1 MDENHEAFRKIS
13 FQLHRYH
20 FCNLSHWH
28 LQEIFQAPNI
38 MVFLENYVLLPFH
51 GLTIQQVQN
60 QLSINAHFHQVEYFL
75 VLNHDKVFFVNEE
88 IKWRRQV
95 LLIKLLL
102 NFKAFF
108 VFFGLSEIDCHMECI
123 LMPDINIH
131 ESEMHNTKE

>member
-20 FCNLSHWH
+20 FCNLSHQH
-28 LQEIFQAPNI
+28 LQEIFQVPNI
-38 MVFLENYVLLPFH
+38 MVFLENYVLLHFH
-51 GLTIQQVQN
+51 DLIIQQVQN
-60 QLSINAHFHQVEYFL
+60 QLSINVHFNQVEYFL

-88 IKWRRQV
+88 IKWLLQV

-108 VFFGLSEIDCHMECI
+108 VFFVLSEIDYHMECI
-123 LMPDINIH
+123 LMLDININ
-131 ESEMHNTKE
+131 EFEMHNIKE